1 MASIFTLLGQ
11 KTKSFVDTKVAAL
24 ANGAVA
30 TNATNIAANVTSI
43 STNAAGI
50 ITNASAISAKY
61 DKTGGT
67 VAGDMTVTGSLTVQG
82 TTTSVSTTV
91 LEVSDSLINLSK
103 GASGSNNATNDGGI
117 VIERGS
123 SEKNVALVWD
133 EGTDRFTAYESSSAQ
148 SFDAGDTDIT
158 VADSTA
164 TFAKAQ
170 FDDIYVNADASGTA
184 TNLGM
189 VAEFEAEL
197 V

>member
-11 KTKSFVDTKVAAL
+11 KTKAFVDTKVAAL

-50 ITNASAISAKY
+50 ITNATAISAKY

-91 LEVSDSLINLSK
+91 LEVADSLINLSK

-123 SEKNVALVWD
+123 TESNVALVWD
-133 EGTDRFTAYESSSAQ
+133 EGNDRFTAYESSSAGA
-148 SFDAGDTDIT
+148 FDAGDTDIS

-170 FDDIYVNADASGTA
+170 FDDIFVNADAAGAA
-184 TNLGM
+184 TNLGT